1 MKNKKSPGGK
11 KRPML
16 WIGLAFFVFL
26 AAAIGWAT
34 QFLSSRP
41 IPTPPPEIVRVKVP
55 PMPPPKPRKNPEI
68 ISDQYELT
76 RKPDAVELKTGEN
89 IPLDHSKPDQ
99 VTSERAEL
107 GQNLQ
112 DKVPGVENVTQKA
125 SVLAETIAPQA
136 VISTEPKEP
145 VAIQKSNTMTSG
157 LDGDRS
163 QVMSTPEQVEPV
175 NVEPK
180 LDQSKESVEVGNL
193 VPKEA
198 PPSGMVVLQPDVAP
212 GSEEADKTPETEV
225 ENQLTAQPDQQE
237 VIPVAPPNTVP
248 PEPKSD
254 TKAPFSLQVGAYLT
268 KEYADDQMAELR
280 KRGYDSFIFE
290 TTDKKQRTWYTVRF
304 GHFESREKA
313 AQSLS
318 KFKEKEK
325 MTAIIALSGSL

>member
-1 MKNKKSPGGK
+1 MKSKKSPGGK

-16 WIGLAFFVFL
+16 WIGLIIFVIL
-26 AAAIGWAT
+26 AAAIGWKT
-34 QFLSSRP
+34 QFLTNRST
-41 IPTPPPEIVRVKVP
+41 PTPPPVIVRAKVP
-55 PMPPPKPRKNPEI
+55 PMPPPRPRKNPEI

-76 RKPDAVELKTGEN
+76 RKPDAVELKPGEN
-89 IPLDHSKPDQ
+89 IPLDHSTPDQ

-107 GQNLQ
+107 EQNLQ
-112 DKVPGVENVTQKA
+112 DKVPRVESVTPKA

-136 VISTEPKEP
+136 VISAEPKEP
-145 VAIQKSNTMTSG
+145 VAIQKSNAMTSG
-157 LDGDRS
+157 LEGDRS
-163 QVMSTPEQVEPV
+163 QVMSTPEQVEPE

-180 LDQSKESVEVGNL
+180 LDQSKENVEVGNL

-198 PPSGMVVLQPDVAP
+198 PPSGMVVPQPVVAP
-212 GSEEADKTPETEV
+212 GSEEADKTPETEA
-225 ENQLTAQPDQQE
+225 ENQLTAQPDQQK
-237 VIPVAPPNTVP
+237 VIPVAPPNAVP

-280 KRGYDSFIFE
+280 NRGYDSFIFK

-313 AQSLS
+313 TLSLS